1 MSKKQISSRGDRIF
15 EIINFVDSQQDKSK
29 DRIFEAL
36 KNEFEVSE
44 RECEYFIRVR
54 VFVEYRG
61 VDENNNGK
69 DFIRTGD
76 RARIFLRI
84 SNPERTIERINT
96 AKALTNIGY

>member
-1 MSKKQISSRGDRIF
+1 MSEKIPRISDRLL
-15 EIINFVDSQQDKSK
+15 EIINFVDSQTDKSK

-36 KNEFEVSE
+36 KNKFEVSE
-44 RECEYFIRVR
+44 REFEYFIRVR

-84 SNPERTIERINT
+84 DNPERTIERINT